1 MEREIAL
8 DVPSCQEILPEC
20 VPEALGERGRLP
32 CVLVALLEGVGKLLP
47 EALVTVEEPARP
59 PKKLRQVAN
68 AVPEGDG
75 AGVFADIVAVHQA
88 YAPRALPA
96 GTLVEDKVR
105 RLGVQVESSCL
116 VCGADEPSAFAV
128 EVADVS
134 A

>member
-1 MEREIAL
+1 MDFSSFLEPLRLSYLVVYEKLYDWI
-8 DVPSCQEILPEC
+8 PSYGW
-20 VPEALGERGRLP
+20 A
-32 CVLVALLEGVGKLLP
+32 LVALS
-47 EALVTVEEPARP
+47 LVTAVILSALE
-59 PKKLRQVAN
+59 RQVAN